1 MYKQQYDRLQDNSEA
16 QNVDSRYERQRK
28 KERHSCAMLGE
39 KSLKNK
45 MFNDVDRTR
54 GDAELLRNL
63 PASARICSSVSLNDT
78 MPMNINPT
86 SAASWKT
93 IQNIA
98 HTVHREAIELCIIQ
112 PPTAWEERTMC
123 RDCLENVRK
132 LSAIRIMGLPE
143 ELFVGYVP
151 FGM

>member
-1 MYKQQYDRLQDNSEA
+1 MQDDSEA

-28 KERHSCAMLGE
+28 KETHGCAMLGE
-39 KSLKNK
+39 KSLKTK
-45 MFNDVDRTR
+45 CSMMSIAR
-54 GDAELLRNL
+54 GLMAELFSNL

-86 SAASWKT
+86 SAASWNT

-123 RDCLENVRK
+123 RNCLENVRK
-132 LSAIRIMGLPE
+132 LCAIRIMGLPE